1 MFFIISKILSFL
13 LSPFTWIAIGII
25 YALFTK
31 VPERKKK
38 SLIISCAIFLVFSN
52 EFLAEEVIRS
62 LEVENVKIADNEQY
76 DVGIVLGG
84 MIKYDARND
93 RIIFN
98 NNIDRLLQPMVLQK
112 KGKIKKLLIS
122 GGSGDINFPE
132 IKEAALLQKFVCELG
147 FDSSDVWIE
156 TKSRNTHENALFT
169 KEVLQNKLPDYNSK
183 KILLIT
189 SATHMQR
196 SRGCFE
202 KEGVIVSPYGTSKL
216 SGPRNLT
223 YQKIL
228 IPNIYAVHAWEI
240 FFHETIGLWT
250 YKFAGYID

>member
-1 MFFIISKILSFL
+1 MFFIISKILGFL
-13 LSPFTWIAIGII
+13 TSPFTWIAIGIVF
-25 YALFTK
+25 ALFTK

-38 SLIISCAIFLVFSN
+38 ALIISCVIFLIFSN
-52 EFLAEEVIRS
+52 EFLAEEVIRT
-62 LEVENVKIADNEQY
+62 LEVENVKIAEDEQY
-76 DVGIVLGG
+76 EVGIILGG
-84 MIKYDARND
+84 MIRYDARND

-98 NNIDRLLQPMVLQK
+98 NNIDRLLQPLVLQK

-147 FDSSDVWIE
+147 FDSNDVWIE
-156 TKSRNTHENALFT
+156 TKSRNTHENALFC
-169 KEVLQNKLPDYNSK
+169 KEVLRNNLKDYNSK

-189 SATHMQR
+189 SATHMKR
-196 SRGCFE
+196 SIGCFE
-202 KEGVIVSPYGTSKL
+202 KEGVKVAPYGTSKL
-216 SGPRNLT
+216 SGPRHIT

-228 IPNIYAVHAWEI
+228 IPNVYAVHAWEV

-250 YKFAGYID
+250 YKLAGYID

>member
-1 MFFIISKILSFL
+1 MFFVISKVLSFL
-13 LSPFTWIAIGII
+13 FSPFTWIAVGII

-31 VPERKKK
+31 IPERKKK
-38 SLIISCAIFLVFSN
+38 ALIISCVIFLIFSN

-62 LEVENVKIADNEQY
+62 LEVENATLAEKEQY
-76 DVGIVLGG
+76 DVGIILGG
-84 MIKYDARND
+84 MIRYDANHD

-98 NNIDRLLQPMVLQK
+98 NNIDRLLQPLVLHK

-132 IKEAALLQKFVCELG
+132 IKEAALLKKFVCELG
-147 FDSSDVWIE
+147 FDSNDVWIE
-156 TKSRNTHENALFT
+156 TKSRNTHENALFS
-169 KEVLQNKLPDYNSK
+169 KEILQQNLDDYQNK

-189 SATHMQR
+189 SATHMKR
-196 SRGCFE
+196 SIGCFA
-202 KEGVIVSPYGTSKL
+202 KEGVKVLPYGTSKL
-216 SGPRNLT
+216 SGPRDIT

-228 IPNIYAVHAWEI
+228 IPNVFAIHAWEV

-250 YKFAGYID
+250 YKFAGYTD